1 MDPRAQVSSESNR
14 ASKRKSIFT
23 STSTERCRSEKRTR
37 RTGGLL
43 SGTETGNPHVVT
55 SAQFS
60 LPVNEYSYKPL
71 EDGHV
76 RLLRL
81 SAEES
86 GEGPV
91 LSMVHVSLDEAPQ
104 YDALSYCWGTDPA
117 IHPVQID
124 NKTLYVRS
132 NLYQALRHIR
142 TSEQGRFVWIDA
154 LCINQ
159 DDVAERN
166 TQVAK
171 MADIFRNVERV
182 IAWLGAETA
191 YTKVAFDFI
200 QEALQPGFLQGET
213 WLLEHKMAAFR
224 SLLKNDLFS
233 RVWVVQEIAL
243 AKEVL
248 LRCGTHESHFLDLV
262 DAVSLIR
269 TKLDSLE
276 PVHKCLANGEPFPEL
291 LHQWSGVWATIS
303 LLNEGFFRSSDGTIL
318 GNRMSLQDL
327 VTGLVHCQTT
337 DPRDTLYALLGMAK
351 DMGTSQGG
359 ISTQIKADY
368 SLSVLDTFSNF
379 MATSIRSSA
388 SLDLICRPWAPQSRT
403 PWKNGL
409 VDPDLRYAVP
419 SWIPV
424 REQLPFGDPK
434 YQSQIRVNAEGLVG
448 PATKKVYNASDNRPA
463 EARFGIDDVSKC
475 YNGSLYAKGIIL
487 GRVDELSVR
496 MADGIVNQECF
507 DLIGGVERNDHGKLE
522 GIEDSL
528 WRILTANRGPNGER
542 VPSLFRIALLHL
554 LQQYPKM
561 TSLDTIDLCEKEQP
575 EHIEDFLRHVQSMTW
590 NRRVFVSENALSP
603 GSKWR
608 GLVPRHTRAGDM
620 VCILFGA
627 SVPIVLRAHETQSR
641 KCWEIVG
648 EAYVDCAMDG
658 EAFCCLDKQGL
669 KAATLEFEIR

>member
-23 STSTERCRSEKRTR
+23 STSTEPFRSEKRTR

-43 SGTETGNPHVVT
+43 SGTETGNPHVVM

-60 LPVNEYSYKPL
+60 IPVNEYCYKPL
-71 EDGHV
+71 EDGHI

-91 LSMVHVSLDEAPQ
+91 LSMVHVGLDEAPQ

-124 NKTLYVRS
+124 NKTLY
-132 NLYQALRHIR
+132 QFLRHIR

-171 MADIFRNVERV
+171 MLDIFRNVERV

-213 WLLEHKMAAFR
+213 WLLQHQVAAFH
-224 SLLKNDLFS
+224 SLLKKNWFS
-233 RVWVVQEIAL
+233 RAWVIQEVAF

-248 LRCGTHESHFLDLV
+248 LRWGAHEIHFSDLV
-262 DAVSLIR
+262 DAFSLIR
-269 TKLDSLE
+269 TKLCSSE
-276 PVHKCLANGEPFPEL
+276 PGHTCPADGQPCPDL
-291 LHQWSGVWATIS
+291 LHQWSGIWATIS
-303 LLNEGFFRSSDGTIL
+303 FLNEGFFRASNDTIL
-318 GNRMSLQDL
+318 GNRLPLQDL

-337 DPRDTLYALLGMAK
+337 DPRDTFYALLSMAK
-351 DMGTSQGG
+351 DMGPSEGTRLQ
-359 ISTQIKADY
+359 ADY
-368 SLSVLDTFSNF
+368 SLSILDAFSNF

-388 SLDLICRPWAPQSRT
+388 SLDLICRPWAPQSKT

-409 VDPDLRYAVP
+409 VDPDLQYAVP
-419 SWIPV
+419 SWIAV

-448 PATKKVYNASDNRPA
+448 PATKKVYNASNNRPA
-463 EARFGIDDVSKC
+463 EARFGIDDISKC

-507 DLIGGVERNDHGKLE
+507 DLIGSVQRNDQGKLE

-528 WRILTANRGPNGER
+528 WRMLTANRGPNGER